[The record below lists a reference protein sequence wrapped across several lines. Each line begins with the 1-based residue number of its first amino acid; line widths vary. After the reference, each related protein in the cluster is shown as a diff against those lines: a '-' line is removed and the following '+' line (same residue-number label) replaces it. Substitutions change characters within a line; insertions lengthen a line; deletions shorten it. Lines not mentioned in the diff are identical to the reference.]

1 MEWAKKEAL
10 QQSPFDTLNLKKEV
24 WDKYLE
30 GEYKLVCRVCSLG
43 KVVAFIPNETAVPWD
58 TWGRVFQVFGPCLH
72 GAEDAGPREKP
83 WRVLFFAAQTQ
94 RQLPEVGHPVG
105 PEAVNGGYTFPCTHD
120 SIVVYRQEEATRVLI
135 HELFHAACTDRDL
148 PLPEKEAETE
158 TWAEWTLVALASGGR
173 PRAAAALF
181 KKQLEWMAQC
191 HMTLETRGIKDQND
205 YIWRY
210 TLGREAAYV
219 RLGARMMTC
228 KDKRMTASSRLT
240 HPDLEI

>member
-1 MEWAKKEAL
+1 MQWAKKEAL

-24 WDKYLE
+24 WDLYLE
-30 GEYKLVCRVCSLG
+30 GTYRLVCRVCSLG
-43 KVVAFIPNETAVPWD
+43 KVVAFVPNDDAVPWD
-58 TWGRVFQVFGPCLH
+58 TWGRVFQLFGPCLH

-158 TWAEWTLVALASGGR
+158 TWAEWTLVALASEGR
-173 PRAAAALF
+173 QRVAASLF
-181 KKQLEWMAQC
+181 KKQLDWMAQC
-191 HMTLETRGIKDQND
+191 HATLNSRGIKGPDD

-210 TLGREAAYV
+210 TLGREAAYS
-219 RLGARMMTC
+219 RLGVRMVIC
-228 KDKRMTASSRLT
+228 KDDRMTVSSRLT